1 MTRKKKERSPLDITM
16 FQSRAQQIEDSK
28 NRIMRVNAYSTNV
41 ALHTAVLVPASSQ
54 GKFTK
59 KAKKVAVPKRQ
70 RAPNEALPP
79 FAHDL
84 WKRPDYRTGDG
95 DIPSF
100 QRPGS
105 DHSHLKSFG
114 TLT

>member
-1 MTRKKKERSPLDITM
+1 MTRKKKEKSPLDITM
-16 FQSRAQQIEDSK
+16 FQSRAQQIEESK

-54 GKFTK
+54 GKSTK

-79 FAHDL
+79 AADL
-84 WKRPDYRTGDG
+84 WERPDYRTGDG

>member
-1 MTRKKKERSPLDITM
+1 MTRKKKEKSPLDITM
-16 FQSRAQQIEDSK
+16 FQSRAQQIEESM

-41 ALHTAVLVPASSQ
+41 ALHTAVLVPASNQ

-70 RAPNEALPP
+70 RDPHEALPP
-79 FAHDL
+79 ATDL
-84 WKRPDYRTGDG
+84 WERPDYRTGDG